1 MSRRANR
8 TEAASDLAPR
18 VRPVQARA
26 KQTVDLILDNAA
38 VLLDEVGIDAFNTN
52 LLAERAGVAV
62 RSVYRYYPNKLAV
75 IVGLAERQ
83 ASEWQALLADLMLPL
98 ADRDRNAYDAWDEVL
113 DAYAAYLEAKQ
124 GRSAM
129 HRAMQALPQLAE
141 VNRRDND
148 VLSDTIYRALKGRGL
163 RKPAARL
170 RAISRVLLDTMDVA
184 VDEALRRRGRVAP
197 PLLDELKR
205 MHQVYLEHYLG
216 RSRLGA
222 APRKNL

>member
-1 MSRRANR
+1 M
-8 TEAASDLAPR
+8 ESDLSPR

-83 ASEWQALLADLMLPL
+83 ASEWQAMLAQLMLPL
-98 ADRDRNAYDAWDEVL
+98 ADPDKSACDAWDAVL
-113 DAYAAYLEAKQ
+113 DAYVAYLDAKQ

-129 HRAMQALPQLAE
+129 HRAMQALPQLSE
-141 VNRRDND
+141 VNDRDND
-148 VLSDTIYRALKGRGL
+148 VLSNTIFSALQTRGL
-163 RKPAARL
+163 RQPPARL
-170 RAISRVLLDTMDVA
+170 LSISRVLLDTMDVA
-184 VDEALRRRGRVAP
+184 VDEALRRRGRVP
-197 PLLDELKR
+197 LPLLGELKR
-205 MHQVYLEHYLG
+205 MHRAYLEHYLT
-216 RSRLGA
+216 
-222 APRKNL
+222 

>member
-1 MSRRANR
+1 MSRR
-8 TEAASDLAPR
+8 TSPPEIASDLSPR

-75 IVGLAERQ
+75 IVGVAERQ
-83 ASEWQALLADLMLPL
+83 ASEWQTLLAGLMLPL
-98 ADRDRNAYDAWDEVL
+98 ADPDQNACDSWDAVL
-113 DAYAAYLEAKQ
+113 DAYVAYLDAKR

-129 HRAMQALPQLAE
+129 HRAMQALPQLSG

-148 VLSDTIYRALKGRGL
+148 VLSDTICTALKTRGL
-163 RKPAARL
+163 RQPAARL
-170 RAISRVLLDTMDVA
+170 RSISRLLLDTMDVA
-184 VDEALRRRGRVAP
+184 VDEALRRRGRVAL

-205 MHQVYLEHYLG
+205 MHRSYFERYL
-216 RSRLGA
+216 S
-222 APRKNL
+222 

>member
-1 MSRRANR
+1 MSRRVNHP
-8 TEAASDLAPR
+8 EVESDLSPR

-38 VLLDEVGIDAFNTN
+38 ILLDEVGIDAFNTN

-83 ASEWQALLADLMLPL
+83 ASEWQGLLAKLVKPL
-98 ADRDRNAYDAWDEVL
+98 ADPEQSACDAWDAVL
-113 DAYAAYLEAKQ
+113 DAYMSYLEAKQ

-129 HRAMQALPQLAE
+129 HRAMQALPQLSG

-148 VLSDTIYRALKGRGL
+148 VLSDTIYTALKTRGL
-163 RKPAARL
+163 RQPPARL
-170 RAISRVLLDTMDVA
+170 RSISRVLLDTMDVA
-184 VDEALRRRGRVAP
+184 VDEALRRGGRVTL
-197 PLLDELKR
+197 PLLDELKL
-205 MHQVYLEHYLG
+205 MHRTYLEDYLG
-216 RSRLGA
+216 
-222 APRKNL
+222 

>member
-1 MSRRANR
+1 VGRKANH
-8 TEAASDLAPR
+8 TSVASDLSPR

-38 VLLDEVGIDAFNTN
+38 ILLDEVGIDAFNTN

-75 IVGLAERQ
+75 IVALAERQ
-83 ASEWQALLADLMLPL
+83 ASEWQTLLARLMLPL
-98 ADRDRNAYDAWDEVL
+98 ADPDQNACDTWDAVL
-113 DAYAAYLEAKQ
+113 DAYVAYIEAKQ

-129 HRAMQALPQLAE
+129 HRAMQALPQLSE

-148 VLSDTIYRALKGRGL
+148 ALSDTIYRALKTRGL
-163 RKPAARL
+163 RQRPERL
-170 RAISRVLLDTMDVA
+170 QSISRVLLDTMDVA
-184 VDEALRRRGRVAP
+184 VDEALRRRGRVAL

-205 MHQVYLEHYLG
+205 MHRSYLEQWVV
-216 RSRLGA
+216 
-222 APRKNL
+222 

>member
-1 MSRRANR
+1 MDRRANR
-8 TEAASDLAPR
+8 TEVASDLSPR

-83 ASEWQALLADLMLPL
+83 ASEWQTLLARLMLPL
-98 ADRDRNAYDAWDEVL
+98 ADPDQSARDAWDAVL
-113 DAYAAYLEAKQ
+113 DAYVGYLEAKQ

-129 HRAMQALPQLAE
+129 HRAMQALPQLSE

-148 VLSDTIYRALKGRGL
+148 VLSDAIYRALKTRGL
-163 RKPAARL
+163 RQPAGRL
-170 RAISRVLLDTMDVA
+170 QSISRVLLDTMDVA
-184 VDEALRRRGRVAP
+184 VDEALRRRGRVAR

-205 MHQVYLEHYLG
+205 MHRSYLEPDLG
-216 RSRLGA
+216 
-222 APRKNL
+222 

>member
-1 MSRRANR
+1 MSRR
-8 TEAASDLAPR
+8 TSPPEISSDLSPR

-75 IVGLAERQ
+75 IVGVAERQ
-83 ASEWQALLADLMLPL
+83 ASEWQTLLARLMLPL
-98 ADRDRNAYDAWDEVL
+98 AEADQSACDAWDAVL
-113 DAYAAYLEAKQ
+113 DAYLAYLEAKQ

-129 HRAMQALPQLAE
+129 HRAMQALPQLSE

-148 VLSDTIYRALKGRGL
+148 VLADTIHTALKTRGL
-163 RKPAARL
+163 RLPAARL
-170 RAISRVLLDTMDVA
+170 RLISRVLLDTMDVA
-184 VDEALRRRGRVAP
+184 VDEALRRRGRVAR

-205 MHQVYLEHYLG
+205 MHRSYLEPYFG
-216 RSRLGA
+216 
-222 APRKNL
+222 

>member
-1 MSRRANR
+1 MSPKANR
-8 TEAASDLAPR
+8 DEAVSDLSPR

-38 VLLDEVGIDAFNTN
+38 VLLDEVGIDVFNTN

-83 ASEWQALLADLMLPL
+83 ASEWQGLLAELMQPL
-98 ADRDRNAYDAWDEVL
+98 ADPEQDACHAWESVL
-113 DAYAAYLEAKQ
+113 DAYVAYLDAKQ

-141 VNRRDND
+141 VNERDND
-148 VLSDTIYRALKGRGL
+148 ALASIIFDALKARGL
-163 RKPAARL
+163 SRSPVRMRSIA
-170 RAISRVLLDTMDVA
+170 RVLLDTMDTA
-184 VDEALRRRGRVAP
+184 VDEALRRRGHVAL
-197 PLLDELKR
+197 PLLGELKR
-205 MHQVYLEHYLG
+205 MHRTYLEHYL
-216 RSRLGA
+216 A
-222 APRKNL
+222 

>member
-1 MSRRANR
+1 MERRANR
-8 TEAASDLAPR
+8 TEVANDLSPR

-75 IVGLAERQ
+75 IVALAERQ
-83 ASEWQALLADLMLPL
+83 ASEWQKLLARLVLPL
-98 ADRDRNAYDAWDEVL
+98 ADPDQRACDAWDAVL
-113 DAYAAYLEAKQ
+113 DAYVAYIEAKR

-129 HRAMQALPQLAE
+129 HRALQALPQLSE
-141 VNRRDND
+141 VNSRDND
-148 VLSDTIYRALKGRGL
+148 VLSDTIYRALRTRGL
-163 RKPAARL
+163 RQ
-170 RAISRVLLDTMDVA
+170 RAGQLHSISRVLLDTMDVA
-184 VDEALRRRGRVAP
+184 VDEALRRRGRVAL

-205 MHQVYLEHYLG
+205 MHRSYLERYL
-216 RSRLGA
+216 S
-222 APRKNL
+222 

>member
-1 MSRRANR
+1 
-8 TEAASDLAPR
+8 

-83 ASEWQALLADLMLPL
+83 ASEWQTLLARLMLPL
-98 ADRDRNAYDAWDEVL
+98 ADPDQSARDAWDAVL
-113 DAYAAYLEAKQ
+113 DAYVAYLEAKQ

-129 HRAMQALPQLAE
+129 HRAMQALPQLSE
-141 VNRRDND
+141 VNNRDND
-148 VLSDTIYRALKGRGL
+148 VLSGAIYRALKTRGL
-163 RKPAARL
+163 RQPAGRL
-170 RAISRVLLDTMDVA
+170 QSISRVLLDTMDVA
-184 VDEALRRRGRVAP
+184 VDEALRRRGRVAR

-205 MHQVYLEHYLG
+205 MHRSYLEPYIG
-216 RSRLGA
+216 
-222 APRKNL
+222 

>member
-1 MSRRANR
+1 MGRRANR
-8 TEAASDLAPR
+8 SDGAADLSPR

-75 IVGLAERQ
+75 IVALAERQ
-83 ASEWQALLADLMLPL
+83 ASEWQTLLEGLTLSLADP
-98 ADRDRNAYDAWDEVL
+98 DQSGCDAWNAVL
-113 DAYAAYLEAKQ
+113 DAYVGYIEAKQ
-124 GRSAM
+124 GRAAM
-129 HRAMQALPQLAE
+129 HRAMQALPQLSE

-148 VLSDTIYRALKGRGL
+148 VLAEMVYRALKARGL
-163 RKPAARL
+163 RQRSERL
-170 RAISRVLLDTMDVA
+170 HSISRVLLDTMDVA

-197 PLLDELKR
+197 VVLDELKR
-205 MHQVYLEHYLG
+205 MHRSYLEESF
-216 RSRLGA
+216 R
-222 APRKNL
+222 

>member
-1 MSRRANR
+1 MGRRASR
-8 TEAASDLAPR
+8 TEVASDLSPR

-83 ASEWQALLADLMLPL
+83 ASEWQSLLARLMLPL
-98 ADRDRNAYDAWDEVL
+98 ADPDQSARDAWDAGL
-113 DAYAAYLEAKQ
+113 DAYVAYLEAKQ

-129 HRAMQALPQLAE
+129 HRAMQALPQLSE

-148 VLSDTIYRALKGRGL
+148 VLSDAIYRALKTRGL
-163 RKPAARL
+163 RQPAGRL
-170 RAISRVLLDTMDVA
+170 QSISRVLLDTMDVA
-184 VDEALRRRGRVAP
+184 VDEALRRRGRVAR

-205 MHQVYLEHYLG
+205 MHRSYLEPYID
-216 RSRLGA
+216 
-222 APRKNL
+222 

>member
-1 MSRRANR
+1 MGRRASHPELAN
-8 TEAASDLAPR
+8 DLSPR

-83 ASEWQALLADLMLPL
+83 ASEWQTLLAHLMLPL
-98 ADRDRNAYDAWDEVL
+98 AKADHSACDAWDAVL
-113 DAYAAYLEAKQ
+113 DAYVAYLEAKQ

-129 HRAMQALPQLAE
+129 HRAMQALPQLSE
-141 VNRRDND
+141 VNLRDND
-148 VLSDTIYRALKGRGL
+148 VLSDTIYTALKTRGL
-163 RKPAARL
+163 R
-170 RAISRVLLDTMDVA
+170 
-184 VDEALRRRGRVAP
+184 
-197 PLLDELKR
+197 
-205 MHQVYLEHYLG
+205 
-216 RSRLGA
+216 
-222 APRKNL
+222 